1 MARFALM
8 GALLASSAALGIVP
22 TAAERSRGRLMRA
35 PDHTGDGPA
44 YFYGPDGESAVFHPG
59 DAIPDG
65 WQDHPSKVI
74 TPAKTGSAPV
84 GDKRGGAAGV
94 SPDATAK
101 AKEGRGPAAPGDQSN
116 TLDRDGWPWD
126 ATLHAATQSLTKEGL
141 WRMKVG
147 VKRPDPKEGFPKP
160 VLDL

>member
-44 YFYGPDGESAVFHPG
+44 YFYGPDGQSAIFQPG
-59 DAIPDG
+59 DEIPEG
-65 WQDHPSKVI
+65 WQDHPSLVV
-74 TPAKTGSAPV
+74 TPARTGSAPV
-84 GDKRGGAAGV
+84 GGNSGAAGV
-94 SPDATAK
+94 SKAPEAK
-101 AKEGRGPAAPGDQSN
+101 ANEGRGPAAPGDQSN

-126 ATLHAATQSLTKEGL
+126 ANLHAATQSLTKEGL